1 MTIVSFVFSYLSFVE
16 ISKIGL
22 EKGGGGVV
30 LEHASVYSGWLV
42 HWTIG
47 SKATFV

>member
-1 MTIVSFVFSYLSFVE
+1 MAIVRVVFSYLSFVE
-16 ISKIGL
+16 ISKIGQGRRGL
-22 EKGGGGVV
+22 GVV